1 MTDTH
6 DEKVNSTVPK
16 KLYRSKTNRMI
27 GGVCGGFAEYINVE
41 PVLIRIAWVAAVF
54 FGGFGFLLYIV
65 GLIIIPENPEVS
77 VKPVKREVKN
87 DAGLFWGSL
96 LIIVG
101 GALLLKHFGF
111 FYYFNIWHLP
121 WQTIWALLL
130 IAIGIFMLY
139 NFTPI
144 GRKDKYGSDENG
156 NAEAN
161 KQSRQ
166 IYRSKSNKMIG
177 GVCGGIA
184 EYFNLDPTLVRLAYV
199 LISFASMG
207 LSIVVYIVLMIV
219 FPEMPDEGTLNHTVK
234 GE

>member
-1 MTDTH
+1 MTDTY
-6 DEKVNSTVPK
+6 EENMNNSTPRR
-16 KLYRSKTNRMI
+16 LYRSKANRMI
-27 GGVCGGFAEYINVE
+27 GGVCGGFAEYLNVE

-65 GLIIIPENPEVS
+65 GLIIIPENP
-77 VKPVKREVKN
+77 VKTVEPVKNEKKN

-121 WQTIWALLL
+121 WQTIWALML
-130 IAIGIFMLY
+130 IAIGILMLY
-139 NFTPI
+139 NFTPF
-144 GRKDKYGSDENG
+144 GKKSKDEMHHDDESKDTH
-156 NAEAN
+156 A
-161 KQSRQ
+161 RQ
-166 IYRSKSNKMIG
+166 IYRSKKNKMIG

-184 EYFNLDPTLVRLAYV
+184 EYFNLDPTLIRLAYV
-199 LISFASMG
+199 LVSFASMG
-207 LSIVVYIVLMIV
+207 LSIVVYIILMIV
-219 FPEMPDEGTLNHTVK
+219 FPEMPDETSINQPVK